1 MAYPSTRLS
10 ELLRAVEGGHRLDTV
25 EALAILPEVPA
36 SEVAAAIKRIEHEV
50 RERYPKV
57 RRIFLEPVAA
67 QAPKP

>member
-36 SEVAAAIKRIEHEV
+36 SELATHATTSVGKR
-50 RERYPKV
+50 PK
-57 RRIFLEPVAA
+57 RSKHSARDSTPITL
-67 QAPKP
+67 